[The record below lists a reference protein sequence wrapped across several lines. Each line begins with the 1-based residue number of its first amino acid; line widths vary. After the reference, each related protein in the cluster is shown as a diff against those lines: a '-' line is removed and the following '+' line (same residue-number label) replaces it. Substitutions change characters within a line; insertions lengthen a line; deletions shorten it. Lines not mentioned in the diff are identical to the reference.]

1 MLPEMPESL
10 MPHSQELP
18 LAVFDRDGVL
28 DLVDGEVELL
38 QELAEMF
45 LDDLPGQVE
54 LIQSALAASDASAVN
69 LVTHQLKS
77 SVGNLGG
84 RAAHEVIHKLED
96 ASRED
101 NLADANEQ
109 FAICQRELEQFQAA
123 LSDFLNE
130 QHPQ

>member
-1 MLPEMPESL
+1 MT
-10 MPHSQELP
+10 HSQEVP

-45 LDDLPGQVE
+45 LEDLPGQVE
-54 LIQSALAASDASAVN
+54 LIQNAIAASDASTVN
-69 LVTHQLKS
+69 SVTHQLKS

-84 RAAHEVIHKLED
+84 RASQEVIRKLEE
-96 ASRED
+96 ASREE
-101 NLADANEQ
+101 NLSDANEQ

-130 QHPQ
+130 

>member
-1 MLPEMPESL
+1 